1 MNTTC
6 NLDLVQTSR
15 IPQKKALFI
24 CENWTFYLNEK
35 LLITLSVKRE
45 VNQLKVME
53 LQEELDSLPN
63 PNKVE
68 TIFEA
73 EDIRSQ
79 ISKLESQINMEL
91 QTEYRSNYQC
101 QLSDISQVR
110 MRQDYAESA
119 RKDSVWSVLYATWAV
134 LNFGAEPT
142 HCGQQFP
149 RERVELR
156 RF

>member
-1 MNTTC
+1 M
-6 NLDLVQTSR
+6 
-15 IPQKKALFI
+15 
-24 CENWTFYLNEK
+24 
-35 LLITLSVKRE
+35 KRE

-91 QTEYRSNYQC
+91 QTEYWSNYQC
-101 QLSDISQVR
+101 QLSDFSQVR
-110 MRQDYAESA
+110 QWQEYAESA
-119 RKDSVWSVLYATWAV
+119 RKDSVWSVLYAT
-134 LNFGAEPT
+134 
-142 HCGQQFP
+142 
-149 RERVELR
+149 
-156 RF
+156 